1 MDSTTTSV
9 LKQIDTLLSVYS
21 QLRARSK
28 YDDLSDLPESV
39 ASEAITRLSDAIER
53 LAPDG
58 SRYRKNAQTALSQ
71 YGVSNAYNINILL
84 GILRALREDYSAGFL
99 QNVQELVHADVF
111 SDFHEMAEYL
121 LSEGYK
127 DPAAVIA
134 GGVVE
139 EHLRKL
145 CTKNSIATTA
155 NGRPKKADAMN
166 SELAAANAYSKL
178 DQKSVTAWL
187 DLRNKAAHGQYAEY
201 SKEQVNLMLLGH
213 REFMARNPA

>member
-1 MDSTTTSV
+1 MDSITQAV
-9 LKQIDTLLSVYS
+9 LKQIDALLHAYS
-21 QLRARSK
+21 QAPVHSH
-28 YDDLSDLPESV
+28 YDDQSDLADRV
-39 ASEAITRLSDAIER
+39 TAEAITRLSDAIDR
-53 LAPDG
+53 LSPDG
-58 SRYRKNAQTALSQ
+58 SRYKKNAQAALSQ

-145 CTKNSIATTA
+145 CTKNSIAVTV
-155 NGRPKKADAMN
+155 NGKPKKAESMN

-187 DLRNKAAHGQYAEY
+187 DLRNKAAHGQYSEY